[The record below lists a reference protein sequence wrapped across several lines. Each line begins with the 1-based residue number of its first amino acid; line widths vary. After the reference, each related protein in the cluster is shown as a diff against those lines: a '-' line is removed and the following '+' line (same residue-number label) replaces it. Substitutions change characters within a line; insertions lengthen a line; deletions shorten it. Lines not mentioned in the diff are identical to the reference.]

1 MEMSTR
7 VWLKL
12 TKSLGSSHPH
22 YKNKVVIFTTCMQVG
37 RFLVA
42 NFPKVKASVLRL
54 KNARD
59 GELKTNTL
67 NVDGNTC

>member
-7 VWLKL
+7 VWLRS

-22 YKNKVVIFTTCMQVG
+22 YKNKVVIFAIVFTMCMQVG

-59 GELKTNTL
+59 EE
-67 NVDGNTC
+67 